1 MEAERAKLTWGRD
14 WRDEHPLAPRG
25 MTKDIFLSL
34 LSSGSVVVQH
44 DVILQA
50 KSNSEYQE
58 EFKKFTEEIEK
69 TIRNIT
75 QQQIMRNDSCASK
88 FLGFWGGA

>member
-1 MEAERAKLTWGRD
+1 M
-14 WRDEHPLAPRG
+14 
-25 MTKDIFLSL
+25 KDNFLSL

-50 KSNSEYQE
+50 KFNPEYKE
-58 EFKKFTEEIEK
+58 EFNKFAEEIKK
-69 TIRNIT
+69 TIMNVT
-75 QQQIMRNDSCASK
+75 QQQIMRNNSCASK